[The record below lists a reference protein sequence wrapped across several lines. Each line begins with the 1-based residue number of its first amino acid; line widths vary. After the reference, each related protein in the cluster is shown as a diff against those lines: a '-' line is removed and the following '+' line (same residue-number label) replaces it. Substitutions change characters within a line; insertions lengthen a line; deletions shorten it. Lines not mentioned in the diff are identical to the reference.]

1 MKTSTA
7 LLLVVIAVLTFQVFR
22 QRELIHEQRD
32 RITEIQAQVSATV
45 KVAAVPL
52 EYQEKCAEQARRA
65 FHDLGYKSQGP
76 AGYENHY
83 NAKLNKCF
91 VLVENT
97 DSTYAPTIWT
107 HKSLF
112 DAYEGKAYGEYSW
125 HTVKDKKYWEVP
137 PFMCKVTLPDGG
149 DQFCKSDGEYA
160 ELIKV
165 YLEN

>member
-1 MKTSTA
+1 MHCHPERALARRTYAVGSATDAGGAKARKHRSRCRGHSGGGRGSGFLLRGKACKIPRMKTSTA
-7 LLLVVIAVLTFQVFR
+7 LLLVVIAVLSFQVFR

-97 DSTYAPTIWT
+97 
-107 HKSLF
+107 
-112 DAYEGKAYGEYSW
+112 
-125 HTVKDKKYWEVP
+125 
-137 PFMCKVTLPDGG
+137 
-149 DQFCKSDGEYA
+149 
-160 ELIKV
+160 
-165 YLEN
+165 